1 MEDGKNRIPASQET
15 IDNLCKTAKNGFE
28 VSFLLLSDS
37 IATYNQLNEIELNN
51 SENSE
56 FISFWKALLKLNIYT
71 LFVNLDINTIFRA
84 NFKSQSHTEK
94 RSNLKYVNV
103 ITLEGYRY
111 MFGYKRDTLNAVWIE
126 VADAINQFA
135 VKYNNNELTID
146 LDEIKSKADIFK
158 QTYATQKDV
167 DDRNLA
173 IHYDMN
179 PVNVWKYLD
188 QIEDEDYECK
198 RLAAFLSYIE
208 SISRFICKWMLK
220 YNIPLSCI
228 KANIDIVVK
237 DIITNLKD
245 EEDRMYEASG
255 NALLTYADS
264 IASMMRE
271 YDKAIEVVK
280 KVSEQ
285 SNIEIDGI
293 PEEQLES
300 IYPGI
305 QIAFLYI
312 DLATASRAYLK
323 SEHYVERILNL
334 RRINVI
340 VYEGFKKL
348 YGFSEVQKSKSFWR
362 KHICSIL
369 DNIGDEEISEKID
382 SIEEKLKT
390 ITQDPVINNFDL
402 RGYSVHY
409 RYEGE
414 DNLIPLYNELLKFN
428 MISEL
433 TKAKLMLDILPQLLE
448 MTTRAM
454 SHKNVEDNAKVSQKF
469 DNLIAEF
476 NTTMDTLSNQPSC
489 PSEYKNKFTDAK
501 ERFKEMI
508 CKFKI

>member
-1 MEDGKNRIPASQET
+1 MEDGKNRAPASQET
-15 IDNLCKTAKNGFE
+15 IDNLCKTAKDGFE

-37 IATYNQLNEIELNN
+37 IATHNQLNEIELNN

-56 FISFWKALLKLNIYT
+56 FLSFWKALFKLNIYT

-111 MFGYKRDTLNAVWIE
+111 MFGSKRDKLNAVWIE
-126 VADAINQFA
+126 VSDAINQFA
-135 VKYNNNELTID
+135 AKYNEQELTTD
-146 LDEIKSKADIFK
+146 LDEIESKADAFK
-158 QTYATQKDV
+158 QKYATQKDV

-198 RLAAFLSYIE
+198 RLSAFLSYIE
-208 SISRFICKWMLK
+208 LISKFICKWMLK
-220 YNIPLSCI
+220 YNIPLNCV
-228 KANIDIVVK
+228 KANIDLVVQDIV
-237 DIITNLKD
+237 TNLID
-245 EEDRMYEASG
+245 GEDKVYDASG
-255 NALLTYADS
+255 NALLTYANSVD
-264 IASMMRE
+264 SMMRL
-271 YDKAIEVVK
+271 YNKAIELVK
-280 KVSEQ
+280 KVSEE
-285 SNIEIDGI
+285 SNIEVDGI

-312 DLATASRAYLK
+312 DIATATRAYLK

-348 YGFSEVQKSKSFWR
+348 YGFSEVQRSKSFWR

-369 DNIGDEEISEKID
+369 DNIEDNTIKENVH

-390 ITQDPVINNFDL
+390 ITQDPIINNFDL

-414 DNLIPLYNELLKFN
+414 DNLNPLYNELLKFN

-433 TKAKLMLDILPQLLE
+433 TKAKLLLNILPQLLE
-448 MTTRAM
+448 MTTKAM

-476 NTTMDTLSNQPSC
+476 NTAMDTLSNQPSC
-489 PSEYKNKFTDAK
+489 PSEYKNKFIDAK
-501 ERFKEMI
+501 GKFKDMI
-508 CKFKI
+508 CKFKL